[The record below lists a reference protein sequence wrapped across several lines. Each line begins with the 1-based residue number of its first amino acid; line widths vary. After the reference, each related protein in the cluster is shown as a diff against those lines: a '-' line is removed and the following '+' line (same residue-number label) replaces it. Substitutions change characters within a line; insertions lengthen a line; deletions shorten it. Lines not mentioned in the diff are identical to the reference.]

1 MLPVNSPGTRCL
13 CRLCFPLSISRHNE
27 DTRINYRFL
36 KSYQRSETVQLTY
49 FLNRLFS
56 MSNKGQTLRKRLWD
70 KVWIFVVVVVPQ
82 PYQQPARKLKLVILI
97 MWDHV
102 EKTGVGG
109 EMRRYK
115 LLTLTFLDLF
125 LMLSES
131 EGCFQ

>member
-1 MLPVNSPGTRCL
+1 M
-13 CRLCFPLSISRHNE
+13 
-27 DTRINYRFL
+27 
-36 KSYQRSETVQLTY
+36 
-49 FLNRLFS
+49 
-56 MSNKGQTLRKRLWD
+56 RKRLWD